1 MLISVNILINQLTDS
16 FSSITNF
23 ITSSLQITNVILSS
37 YLTAIWQLLA
47 STNVLFA
54 EVSRQFRTKHLITT
68 RKGFSFTCPSS
79 QTRVADARAERG
91 QRFAEGHC
99 GRVSSFLDTGAWS
112 LAFPLTN
119 LWPKN
124 PWIIWIT
131 SGVFFWQKAAPL
143 ANVRENYCDRPS
155 GSFYVSAREPS
166 SSSAYKADLRYY
178 GKSNKYRWNWRYAAG
193 LLWPNIVFGSLR
205 YF

>member
-1 MLISVNILINQLTDS
+1 M
-16 FSSITNF
+16 
-23 ITSSLQITNVILSS
+23 S
-37 YLTAIWQLLA
+37 YLLRFPGILGLNTWSLWEKDFRLLA
-47 STNVLFA
+47 LLPRLELQMPELKGVSVL
-54 EVSRQFRTKHLITT
+54 L
-68 RKGFSFTCPSS
+68 KGT
-79 QTRVADARAERG
+79 V
-91 QRFAEGHC
+91 AEG
-99 GRVSSFLDTGAWS
+99 VFFFLDTGAWS

-131 SGVFFWQKAAPL
+131 SGVFFWQKAALL

-178 GKSNKYRWNWRYAAG
+178 GKSNKYRWNWRYVAG